1 MEDGER
7 VSQEQAT
14 LLRRALERAGL
25 GLHEVWM
32 HYFSIGGNA
41 GEMEVEAFLHH
52 ALPLPALERDMLA
65 HAVNELIDHRPVV
78 YAPYSADL
86 TQAQGVGHVETRP
99 MDEDEDDDTDTHQ

>member
-1 MEDGER
+1 MDGDEVR
-7 VSQEQAT
+7 VSREQAR
-14 LLRRALERAGL
+14 LLRRALEGAGL

-52 ALPLPALERDMLA
+52 ALPLPPMERDMLA
-65 HAVNELIDHRPVV
+65 HAVNELIDHRPVI

-86 TQAQGVGHVETRP
+86 TAAHAAEHGESTPSDQ
-99 MDEDEDDDTDTHQ
+99 DDDTDDN

>member
-1 MEDGER
+1 MDGEEVR
-7 VSQEQAT
+7 VSREQAR

-52 ALPLPALERDMLA
+52 ALPLPPLERDMLA
-65 HAVNELIDHRPVV
+65 HAVNELIDHRPVI

-86 TQAQGVGHVETRP
+86 TDTQATDQDDSAPSEP
-99 MDEDEDDDTDTHQ
+99 DDDRDDG